1 MSQLTPELILRGRGG
16 VDPALAA
23 RHRLQQ
29 REINM
34 LREKLTSSS
43 GLERAFDFELLRIF
57 ATNWT
62 NASIAVLLLLFA
74 ASGLSALWLPLGP
87 VMSAALLIAS
97 GLSATLTLARRFL
110 AAPQEARGLGQW
122 RLVFGLAQAGFCSGW
137 AVLIFF
143 LTPAEASGA
152 HTFALVLVLSAAA
165 LSAMLG
171 ATVPGAVRM
180 GQAPIFLAVMA
191 LVIVEQTPPTITLAL
206 VAGATLIFFAY
217 LAERLYAASVTTIA
231 ARAEKDALIA
241 ELETAKANS
250 DEARR
255 RAEESNLAKSRF
267 LATMSHELRTP
278 LNAILGFSD
287 VMANEL
293 MGAHA
298 VDAYRDYAKDIHAS
312 GEHLLNIINEI
323 LDLSRVEAGRY
334 ELREEAIH
342 LAAVAEECGH
352 MLQLRAKAKTIRV
365 IDEIDPT
372 LDPLWADEKAVR
384 QICLNLLSN
393 AIKFTPQNGEVK
405 LIIGR
410 DGSGGQKIE
419 VIDTGPGIPEKE
431 LPLVLESFGRGSLAI
446 KTAEQGTG
454 LGLPIVKGLIDL
466 HGGSLEL
473 HSRLREGTRVIVR
486 FPASRV
492 MTAMHPMRERK
503 PPAYALRV

>member
-23 RHRLQQ
+23 RRRVQQ

-57 ATNWT
+57 AANWT
-62 NASIAVLLLLFA
+62 NGTFAVLFFLVGA
-74 ASGLSALWLPLGP
+74 AALSALWLPLLP
-87 VMSAALLIAS
+87 VISAAILIAT
-97 GLSATLTLARRFL
+97 GLGATLTLARRYL
-110 AAPQEARGLGQW
+110 STAQEANALAQW
-122 RLVFGLAQAGFCSGW
+122 RLMFGLAQAVLCSGW
-137 AVLIFF
+137 AVLIYF
-143 LTPAEASGA
+143 LTLDEAPGA
-152 HTFALVLVLSAAA
+152 HTFALVLVLAEAA

-171 ATVPGAVRM
+171 ATVPDAVRA
-180 GQAPIFLAVMA
+180 GQVPVLASVVA
-191 LVIVEQTPPTITLAL
+191 LVFLEQTPPTITMAL
-206 VAGATLIFFAY
+206 VAGATLLFFAY
-217 LAERLYAASVTTIA
+217 LAERLYASSVTTIS

-293 MGAHA
+293 MGAHI

-342 LAAVAEECGH
+342 VAAVAEECRH
-352 MLQLRAKAKTIRV
+352 MLQLRAKAKSIRV
-365 IDEIDPT
+365 TEEIDPT

-473 HSRLREGTRVIVR
+473 QSKLREGTRVIVR

-492 MTAMHPMRERK
+492 ITAMHPMRERMR
-503 PPAYALRV
+503 PAYVMPR

>member
-23 RHRLQQ
+23 RRRVRQ

-43 GLERAFDFELLRIF
+43 GLERAFDFELLRIY
-57 ATNWT
+57 AANWT
-62 NASIAVLLLLFA
+62 NAALAVLLVLFA
-74 ASGLSALWLPLGP
+74 ASGLSALWLPLLP
-87 VMSAALLIAS
+87 VIGAALMIAA
-97 GLSATLTLARRFL
+97 GLAATLILARRYLIAHQETTSL
-110 AAPQEARGLGQW
+110 AQW
-122 RLVFGLAQAGFCSGW
+122 RLLFGLAQALLCSGW
-137 AVLIFF
+137 AVLIHF
-143 LTPAEASGA
+143 LTLNEAPGA
-152 HTFALVLVLSAAA
+152 NTFALVLVLYEAA
-165 LSAMLG
+165 LCAMLG
-171 ATVPGAVRM
+171 TTVPDAVRA
-180 GQAPIFLAVMA
+180 GQVPVLASVIA
-191 LVIVEQTPPTITLAL
+191 LVFFQQTPATITMVL

-217 LAERLYAASVTTIA
+217 LAERLYASSVTTIA

-293 MGAHA
+293 MGSHV
-298 VDAYRDYAKDIHAS
+298 VDVYRDYAKDIHAS

-342 LAAVAEECGH
+342 LAAVAEECRH
-352 MLQLRAKAKTIRV
+352 MLQLRAKTKAIRV
-365 IDEIDPT
+365 QEEIDPT

-393 AIKFTPQNGEVK
+393 AIKFTPQNGEVRM
-405 LIIGR
+405 IIGR

-419 VIDTGPGIPEKE
+419 VIDNGPGIPEKE

-473 HSRLREGTRVIVR
+473 QSKLRVGTRVIVR
-486 FPASRV
+486 FPANRAI
-492 MTAMHPMRERK
+492 TPMHPMRERMR
-503 PPAYALRV
+503 PAYAIPR